1 MIVEI
6 NDGTLKIRKGEYV
19 IYKVDYLLDHLAQEV
34 ALMETARQRQVS
46 VFDES
51 LAREIRRAISEG
63 SE

>member
-46 VFDES
+46 VFDEP